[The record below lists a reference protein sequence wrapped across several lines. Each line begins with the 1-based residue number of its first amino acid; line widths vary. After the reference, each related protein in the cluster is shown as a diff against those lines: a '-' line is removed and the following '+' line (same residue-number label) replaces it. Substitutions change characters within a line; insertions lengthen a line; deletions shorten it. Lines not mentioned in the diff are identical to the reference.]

1 MKKYLNHASL
11 GLPRCPKRVAGFF
24 AFVGFLRHLHGLAAI
39 SSSASAFSSA
49 RNSRLA
55 RAILVSAGGTEDPDL
70 ERKGAAEPAA
80 LAPTLMRSDRH
91 RREIAC
97 ARGLRFNGLRC
108 VRIGGLVTKLFIC
121 AAIVLYVP
129 SCGWAA
135 TDVRSCV
142 LKATEALPKVP
153 GLKVKKAGARPMPP
167 EHLANWKGQSKP
179 IIVDLDTD
187 APSGARDRYSYL
199 CASNPAGRV
208 YVQRILD

>member
-24 AFVGFLRHLHGLAAI
+24 AFVGFLRHLRGLAAI

-70 ERKGAAEPAA
+70 EAQRRRGACGARAHLDA
-80 LAPTLMRSDRH
+80 IRSSSARD
-91 RREIAC
+91 C
-97 ARGLRFNGLRC
+97 VRGLRFNGLRC

-199 CASNPAGRV
+199 CARNPAGRV

>member
-1 MKKYLNHASL
+1 MREERKI
-11 GLPRCPKRVAGFF
+11 P
-24 AFVGFLRHLHGLAAI
+24 I
-39 SSSASAFSSA
+39 S
-49 RNSRLA
+49 R
-55 RAILVSAGGTEDPDL
+55 
-70 ERKGAAEPAA
+70 RKGAAEPAA

-108 VRIGGLVTKLFIC
+108 VRIGRLVTKLFIC

>member
-1 MKKYLNHASL
+1 M
-11 GLPRCPKRVAGFF
+11 P
-24 AFVGFLRHLHGLAAI
+24 
-39 SSSASAFSSA
+39 SAY
-49 RNSRLA
+49 
-55 RAILVSAGGTEDPDL
+55 G
-70 ERKGAAEPAA
+70 
-80 LAPTLMRSDRH
+80 
-91 RREIAC
+91 
-97 ARGLRFNGLRC
+97 GLRFNGLRC
-108 VRIGGLVTKLFIC
+108 VRIGRLVTKLFIC

-135 TDVRSCV
+135 TDVRSYV